1 MGNLARASMV
11 LNFVTACGFPPPPI
25 AMSDPLDATTGQA
38 DAQSP
43 AQNDGP
49 GNHARCDP
57 AKPFGTPTPVENIN
71 SSLEDQGFALTRD
84 ETTGFVL
91 RDVTHPGQA
100 ASSSILGVRRSAAT
114 AVFSI
119 PDADLTSAIN
129 DAVGTEF
136 ELSLSSDGLVLYFFR
151 QTDTESGIL
160 AATRTDPGASFD
172 AGIPVFVDGIALTNA
187 LGPMIS
193 ADGQTLYWLDFLDFG
208 KLFTATRG
216 SGPTAFI
223 NKREAATFPLGS
235 IVVSADE
242 LTMYYATGG
251 NSFHVMVTTRSRKS
265 DTFGPGT
272 PVENVNSV
280 ASESPTALTY
290 DGCVLYISSNRPGG
304 MGGYDIWETHR
315 PQ

>member
-1 MGNLARASMV
+1 MV
-11 LNFVTACGFPPPPI
+11 LSFVTACGFPPPPI
-25 AMSDPLDATTGQA
+25 AMSDPLDAATDQA
-38 DAQSP
+38 DAQRVTD

-57 AKPFGTPTPVENIN
+57 AKPFGKPTPVENIN
-71 SSLEDQGFALTRD
+71 SSLEDEGFALTRD

-91 RDVTHPGQA
+91 RFVARPGQA
-100 ASSSILGVRRSAAT
+100 ASSSILGVHRSAST

-136 ELSLSSDGLVLYFFR
+136 QLSLSSDGLVLYFFR

-160 AATRTDPGASFD
+160 AATRTDAGASFD
-172 AGIPVFVDGIALTNA
+172 AGTPVFVDGTALTNA
-187 LGPMIS
+187 AGPMIS
-193 ADGQTLYWLDFLDFG
+193 ADGQTLYWLDFIDFG
-208 KLFTATRG
+208 KLFTATRS
-216 SGPTAFI
+216 SGATTFV
-223 NKREAATFPLGS
+223 NKREAATFPVGS

-242 LTMYYATGG
+242 LTMYYAQGG
-251 NSFHVMVTTRSRKS
+251 NSYHMMVTTRARKS
-265 DTFGPGT
+265 DMFGPGT

-280 ASESPTALTY
+280 ASEGPVALTY
-290 DGCVLYISSNRPGG
+290 DGCVLYISSNRLGG

-315 PQ
+315 PE